1 MLASAAFAFAAFSFS
16 STFSF
21 CGVWLQL
28 SKIYFVTFLF
38 PPAFGFSLVMPPCSV
53 VPDLLGASQTTSFVM
68 VFAINDPL
76 SLPYYHFDTGSSSA
90 ESL

>member
-1 MLASAAFAFAAFSFS
+1 MLASAAFAFVAFSFS

-28 SKIYFVTFLF
+28 SKIYFVTSP
-38 PPAFGFSLVMPPCSV
+38 PPAFGFSLVRPSCSV